1 MIKFKN
7 LTIKNFMSVGAV
19 TQAVNLDRGGLV
31 LVLGNN
37 LDLGGDGSRNG
48 TGKTTIINAL
58 SYALYGNALTNIK
71 RDNLINKI
79 NGKNMIVSLEFTK
92 GSTTYKIERGRRPNV
107 MKLFVN
113 DTEDVE
119 GTVDEAQ
126 GENRNTQHKID
137 EIIGMSHT
145 MFKHICAL
153 NTYTEPFLAM
163 KANEQRDFIE
173 ELLGITEL
181 SKKAEVLKENNR
193 AVKDQI
199 KEEEYKIRSIKDS
212 NNRIQNSIDDAIGR
226 SKIWLGKHE
235 SKKEQL
241 TEALTELTQID
252 IDSEIK
258 NHALLVEYNDKKSK
272 LDEAN
277 RWITSIE
284 SDNVKQQK
292 TIDKLV
298 NEITMLQEHKCYAC
312 GQDLHD
318 SKQEE
323 ILANKQS
330 QKQEAEQHIV
340 DNIKKL
346 EDFKEVVA
354 EIGSIGDKPITVYPN
369 LNEAY
374 EHQGKINTLA
384 ESLESELESVD
395 PYTEQIEKLKSEGLQ
410 QIDYEHLNEVNSL
423 KEHQE
428 FLLRLLTDKGSF
440 IRKRIIDQNLNYLN
454 KRLEYYLDKTGLPHE
469 VKFLNDLS
477 VEITELGKDLDFDN
491 LSRGERNRLILGLS
505 WAFRDVYESLNT
517 PLDLMFIDEL
527 IDNGTDP
534 NGVEAC
540 LSILKKTTRE
550 RNKNVFLISHRE
562 ELVGR
567 VNNILQVIK
576 ENGFTNFSY
585 GED

>member
-79 NGKNMIVSLEFTK
+79 NGKNMLVSLEFTK
-92 GSTTYKIERGRRPNV
+92 GTTTYKIERGRRPNV

-113 DTEDVE
+113 DTEEIE

-126 GENRNTQHKID
+126 GENRNTQKKID

-163 KANEQRDFIE
+163 KANDQRDFIE
-173 ELLGITEL
+173 ELLGITQL
-181 SKKAEVLKENNR
+181 STKAEILKENNR

-212 NNRIQNSIDDAIGR
+212 NNRIQSSIDDAIGR
-226 SKIWLGKHE
+226 SKLWVNKHE
-235 SKKEQL
+235 GKKEQL
-241 TEALTELTQID
+241 TEALTELTKID
-252 IDSEIK
+252 IDTEIK
-258 NHALLVEYNDKKSK
+258 SHALLVDYNDKKSK
-272 LDEAN
+272 LDEAR
-277 RWITSIE
+277 RWMNSIE
-284 SDNVKQQK
+284 SDSAKQQK
-292 TIDKLV
+292 AIDKLV
-298 NEITMLQEHKCYAC
+298 KEITMLQEHKCYAC
-312 GQDLHD
+312 GQELHD
-318 SKQEE
+318 AKQEE
-323 ILANKQS
+323 ILADKEN
-330 QKQEAEQHIV
+330 QKQDAEQHII
-340 DNIKKL
+340 DNDTKL
-346 EDFKEVVA
+346 QDYKSVIE
-354 EIGSIGDKPITVYPN
+354 EIGEVGDKPNTVYPN

-384 ESLESELESVD
+384 ESLENELEAVD
-395 PYTEQIEKLKSEGLQ
+395 PYTEQIEKLKAEGLQ
-410 QIDYEHLNEVNSL
+410 QIDYEHLNEINSL

-428 FLLRLLTDKGSF
+428 FLLSLLTDKGSF

-469 VKFLNDLS
+469 VRFLNDLT

-505 WAFRDVYESLNT
+505 WAFRDVYESLNV

-550 RNKNVFLISHRE
+550 RNKNIFLISHRE

-567 VNNILQVIK
+567 VNNMLQVIK

>member
-79 NGKNMIVSLEFTK
+79 NGKNMLVSLEFTK
-92 GSTTYKIERGRRPNV
+92 GTTTYKIERGRRPNV

-113 DTEDVE
+113 DTEEIE

-126 GENRNTQHKID
+126 GENRNTQKKID

-163 KANEQRDFIE
+163 KANDQRDFIE
-173 ELLGITEL
+173 ELLGITQL
-181 SKKAEVLKENNR
+181 STKAEILKENNR

-212 NNRIQNSIDDAIGR
+212 NNRIQSSIDDAIGR
-226 SKIWLGKHE
+226 SKLWVNKHE
-235 SKKEQL
+235 GKKEQL
-241 TEALTELTQID
+241 TEALTELTKID
-252 IDSEIK
+252 IDAEIK
-258 NHALLVEYNDKKSK
+258 SHALLVDYNDKKSK
-272 LDEAN
+272 LDEAK
-277 RWITSIE
+277 RWMNSIE
-284 SDNVKQQK
+284 SDSAKQQK
-292 TIDKLV
+292 AIDKLV
-298 NEITMLQEHKCYAC
+298 KEITMLQEHKCYAC
-312 GQDLHD
+312 GQELHD
-318 SKQEE
+318 AKQEE
-323 ILANKQS
+323 ILADKEN
-330 QKQEAEQHIV
+330 QKQDAEQHII
-340 DNIKKL
+340 DNNEKL
-346 EDFKEVVA
+346 QDYKNVIE
-354 EIGSIGDKPITVYPN
+354 EIGEIGDKPNTVYPN

-384 ESLESELESVD
+384 ESLENELEAVD
-395 PYTEQIEKLKSEGLQ
+395 PYTEQIEKLKAEGLQ
-410 QIDYEHLNEVNSL
+410 QIDYEHLNEINSL

-469 VKFLNDLS
+469 VKFLNDLT

-505 WAFRDVYESLNT
+505 WAFRDVYESLNV

-550 RNKNVFLISHRE
+550 RNKNIFLISHRE

-567 VNNILQVIK
+567 VNNMLQVIK

>member
-79 NGKNMIVSLEFTK
+79 NGKNMLVSLEFTK
-92 GSTTYKIERGRRPNV
+92 GTTTYKIERGRRPNI

-113 DTEDVE
+113 DTEEIE

-126 GENRNTQHKID
+126 GENRNTQKKID

-163 KANEQRDFIE
+163 KANDQRDFIE
-173 ELLGITEL
+173 ELLGITQL
-181 SKKAEVLKENNR
+181 STKAEILKENNR

-212 NNRIQNSIDDAIGR
+212 NNRIQSSIDDAIGR
-226 SKIWLGKHE
+226 SKLWVNKHE
-235 SKKEQL
+235 GKKEQL
-241 TEALTELTQID
+241 TEALTELTKID
-252 IDSEIK
+252 IDTEIK
-258 NHALLVEYNDKKSK
+258 SHALLVDYNDKKSK
-272 LDEAN
+272 LDEAR
-277 RWITSIE
+277 RWMNSIE
-284 SDNVKQQK
+284 SDSAKQQK
-292 TIDKLV
+292 AIDKLV
-298 NEITMLQEHKCYAC
+298 KEITMLQEHKCYAC
-312 GQDLHD
+312 GQELHD
-318 SKQEE
+318 AKQEE
-323 ILANKQS
+323 ILADKEN
-330 QKQEAEQHIV
+330 QKQDAEQHII
-340 DNIKKL
+340 DNDTKL
-346 EDFKEVVA
+346 QDYKSVIE
-354 EIGSIGDKPITVYPN
+354 EIGEVGDKPNTVYPN

-384 ESLESELESVD
+384 ESLENELEAVD
-395 PYTEQIEKLKSEGLQ
+395 PYTEQIEKLKAEGLQ
-410 QIDYEHLNEVNSL
+410 QIDYEHLNEINSL

-469 VKFLNDLS
+469 VRFLNDLT

-505 WAFRDVYESLNT
+505 WAFRDVYESLNV

-550 RNKNVFLISHRE
+550 RNKNIFLISHRE

-567 VNNILQVIK
+567 VNNMLQVIK

>member
-79 NGKNMIVSLEFTK
+79 NGKNMLVSLEFTK
-92 GSTTYKIERGRRPNV
+92 GTTTYKIERGRRPNV

-113 DTEDVE
+113 DTEEIE

-126 GENRNTQHKID
+126 GENRNTQKKID

-163 KANEQRDFIE
+163 KANDQRDFIE
-173 ELLGITEL
+173 ELLGITQL
-181 SKKAEVLKENNR
+181 STKAEILKENNR

-212 NNRIQNSIDDAIGR
+212 NNRIQSSIDDAIGR
-226 SKIWLGKHE
+226 SKLWVNKHE
-235 SKKEQL
+235 GKKEQL
-241 TEALTELTQID
+241 TEALTELTKID
-252 IDSEIK
+252 IDTEIK
-258 NHALLVEYNDKKSK
+258 NHALLVDYNDKKSK
-272 LDEAN
+272 LDEAK
-277 RWITSIE
+277 RWMNSIE
-284 SDNVKQQK
+284 SDSAKQQK
-292 TIDKLV
+292 AIDKLV
-298 NEITMLQEHKCYAC
+298 KEITMLQEHKCYAC
-312 GQDLHD
+312 GQELHD
-318 SKQEE
+318 AKQEE
-323 ILANKQS
+323 ILADKEN
-330 QKQEAEQHIV
+330 QKQDAEQHII
-340 DNIKKL
+340 DNDTKL
-346 EDFKEVVA
+346 QDYKSVVE
-354 EIGSIGDKPITVYPN
+354 EIGEIGDKPNTVYPN

-384 ESLESELESVD
+384 ESLENELEAVD
-395 PYTEQIEKLKSEGLQ
+395 PYTEQIEKLKAEGLQ
-410 QIDYEHLNEVNSL
+410 QIDYEHLNEINSL

-440 IRKRIIDQNLNYLN
+440 IRKRIIDQN
-454 KRLEYYLDKTGLPHE
+454 D
-469 VKFLNDLS
+469 
-477 VEITELGKDLDFDN
+477 
-491 LSRGERNRLILGLS
+491 
-505 WAFRDVYESLNT
+505 
-517 PLDLMFIDEL
+517 
-527 IDNGTDP
+527 
-534 NGVEAC
+534 C
-540 LSILKKTTRE
+540 
-550 RNKNVFLISHRE
+550 
-562 ELVGR
+562 
-567 VNNILQVIK
+567 
-576 ENGFTNFSY
+576 
-585 GED
+585 

>member
-1 MIKFKN
+1 
-7 LTIKNFMSVGAV
+7 
-19 TQAVNLDRGGLV
+19 
-31 LVLGNN
+31 
-37 LDLGGDGSRNG
+37 
-48 TGKTTIINAL
+48 
-58 SYALYGNALTNIK
+58 
-71 RDNLINKI
+71 
-79 NGKNMIVSLEFTK
+79 
-92 GSTTYKIERGRRPNV
+92 

-113 DTEDVE
+113 DTEEIE

-126 GENRNTQHKID
+126 GENRNTQKKID

-163 KANEQRDFIE
+163 KANDQRDFIE
-173 ELLGITEL
+173 ELLGITQL
-181 SKKAEVLKENNR
+181 STKAEILKENNR

-212 NNRIQNSIDDAIGR
+212 NNRIQSSIDDAIGR
-226 SKIWLGKHE
+226 SKLWVNKHE
-235 SKKEQL
+235 GKKEQL
-241 TEALTELTQID
+241 TEALTELTKID
-252 IDSEIK
+252 IDTEIK
-258 NHALLVEYNDKKSK
+258 SHALLVDYNDKKSK
-272 LDEAN
+272 LDEAK
-277 RWITSIE
+277 RWMNSIE
-284 SDNVKQQK
+284 SDSAKQQK
-292 TIDKLV
+292 AIDKLV
-298 NEITMLQEHKCYAC
+298 KEITMLQEHKCYAC
-312 GQDLHD
+312 GQELHD
-318 SKQEE
+318 AKQEE
-323 ILANKQS
+323 ILADKEN
-330 QKQEAEQHIV
+330 QKQDAEQHII
-340 DNIKKL
+340 DNDTKL
-346 EDFKEVVA
+346 QDYKSVIE
-354 EIGSIGDKPITVYPN
+354 EIGEVGDKPNTVYPN

-384 ESLESELESVD
+384 ESLENELEAVD
-395 PYTEQIEKLKSEGLQ
+395 PYTEQIEKLKAEGLQ
-410 QIDYEHLNEVNSL
+410 QIDYEHLNEINSL

-469 VKFLNDLS
+469 VKFLNDLT

-505 WAFRDVYESLNT
+505 WAFRDVYESLNV

-550 RNKNVFLISHRE
+550 RNKNIFLISHRE

-567 VNNILQVIK
+567 VNNMLQVIK

>member
-1 MIKFKN
+1 
-7 LTIKNFMSVGAV
+7 MSVGAV

-79 NGKNMIVSLEFTK
+79 NGKNMLVSLEFTK
-92 GSTTYKIERGRRPNV
+92 GTTTYKIERGRRPNV

-113 DTEDVE
+113 DTEEIE

-126 GENRNTQHKID
+126 GENRNTQKKID

-163 KANEQRDFIE
+163 KANDQRDFIE
-173 ELLGITEL
+173 ELLGITQL
-181 SKKAEVLKENNR
+181 STKAEILKENNR

-212 NNRIQNSIDDAIGR
+212 NNRIQSSIDDAIGR
-226 SKIWLGKHE
+226 SKLWVNKHE
-235 SKKEQL
+235 GKKEQL
-241 TEALTELTQID
+241 TEALTELTKID
-252 IDSEIK
+252 IDTEIK
-258 NHALLVEYNDKKSK
+258 SHALLVDYNDKKSK
-272 LDEAN
+272 LDEAR
-277 RWITSIE
+277 RWMNSIE
-284 SDNVKQQK
+284 SDSAKQQK
-292 TIDKLV
+292 AIDKLV
-298 NEITMLQEHKCYAC
+298 KEITMLQEHKCYAC
-312 GQDLHD
+312 GQELHD
-318 SKQEE
+318 AKQEE
-323 ILANKQS
+323 ILADKEN
-330 QKQEAEQHIV
+330 QKQDAEQHII
-340 DNIKKL
+340 DNDTKL
-346 EDFKEVVA
+346 QDYKSVIE
-354 EIGSIGDKPITVYPN
+354 EIGEVGDKPNTVYPN

-384 ESLESELESVD
+384 ESLENELEAVD
-395 PYTEQIEKLKSEGLQ
+395 PYTEQIEKLKAEGLQ
-410 QIDYEHLNEVNSL
+410 QIDYEHLNEINSL

-469 VKFLNDLS
+469 VRFLNDLT

-505 WAFRDVYESLNT
+505 WAFRDVYESLNV

-550 RNKNVFLISHRE
+550 RNKNIFLISHRE

-567 VNNILQVIK
+567 VNNMLQVIK

>member
-1 MIKFKN
+1 
-7 LTIKNFMSVGAV
+7 MSVGNQ
-19 TQAVNLDRGGLV
+19 TQAIDFQQKLLT
-31 LVLGNN
+31 LVLGEN
-37 LDLGGDGSRNG
+37 LDMGGDDAGSRNG

-79 NGKNMIVSLEFTK
+79 NGKNMLVSLEFTK
-92 GSTTYKIERGRRPNV
+92 GTTTYKIERGRRPNV

-113 DTEDVE
+113 DTEEIE

-126 GENRNTQHKID
+126 GENRNTQKKID

-163 KANEQRDFIE
+163 KANDQRDFIE
-173 ELLGITEL
+173 ELLGITQL
-181 SKKAEVLKENNR
+181 STKAEILKENNR

-212 NNRIQNSIDDAIGR
+212 NNRIQSSIDDAIGR
-226 SKIWLGKHE
+226 SKLWVNKHE
-235 SKKEQL
+235 GKKEQL
-241 TEALTELTQID
+241 TEALTELTKID
-252 IDSEIK
+252 IDTEIK
-258 NHALLVEYNDKKSK
+258 SHALLVDYNDKKSK
-272 LDEAN
+272 LDEAR
-277 RWITSIE
+277 RWMNSIE
-284 SDNVKQQK
+284 SDSAKQQK
-292 TIDKLV
+292 AIDKLV
-298 NEITMLQEHKCYAC
+298 KEITMLQEHKCYAC
-312 GQDLHD
+312 GQELHD
-318 SKQEE
+318 AKQEE
-323 ILANKQS
+323 ILADKEN
-330 QKQEAEQHIV
+330 QKQDAEQHII
-340 DNIKKL
+340 DNDTKL
-346 EDFKEVVA
+346 QDYKSVIE
-354 EIGSIGDKPITVYPN
+354 EIGEVGDKPNTVYPN

-384 ESLESELESVD
+384 ESLENELEAVD
-395 PYTEQIEKLKSEGLQ
+395 PYTEQIEKLKAEGLQ
-410 QIDYEHLNEVNSL
+410 QIDYEYLNEINSL

-469 VKFLNDLS
+469 VRFLNDLT

-505 WAFRDVYESLNT
+505 WAFRDVYESLNV
-517 PLDLMFIDEL
+517 PLDLMFIDDL

-550 RNKNVFLISHRE
+550 RNKNIFLISHRE

-567 VNNILQVIK
+567 VNNMLQVIK

>member
-1 MIKFKN
+1 
-7 LTIKNFMSVGAV
+7 MSVGAV

-79 NGKNMIVSLEFTK
+79 NGKNMLVSLEFTK
-92 GSTTYKIERGRRPNV
+92 GTTTYKIERGRRPNI

-113 DTEDVE
+113 DTEEIE

-126 GENRNTQHKID
+126 GENRNTQKKID

-163 KANEQRDFIE
+163 KANDQRDFIE
-173 ELLGITEL
+173 ELLGITQL
-181 SKKAEVLKENNR
+181 STKAEILKENNR

-212 NNRIQNSIDDAIGR
+212 NNRIQSSIDDAIGR
-226 SKIWLGKHE
+226 SKLWVNKHE
-235 SKKEQL
+235 GKKEQL
-241 TEALTELTQID
+241 TEALTELTKID
-252 IDSEIK
+252 IDTEIK
-258 NHALLVEYNDKKSK
+258 SHALLVDYNDKKSK
-272 LDEAN
+272 LDEAR
-277 RWITSIE
+277 RWMNSIE
-284 SDNVKQQK
+284 SDSAKQQK
-292 TIDKLV
+292 AIDKLV
-298 NEITMLQEHKCYAC
+298 KEITMLQEHKCYAC
-312 GQDLHD
+312 GQELHD
-318 SKQEE
+318 AKQEE
-323 ILANKQS
+323 ILADKEN
-330 QKQEAEQHIV
+330 QKQDAEQHII
-340 DNIKKL
+340 DNDTKL
-346 EDFKEVVA
+346 QDYKSVIE
-354 EIGSIGDKPITVYPN
+354 EIGEVGDKPNTVYPN

-384 ESLESELESVD
+384 ESLENELEAVD
-395 PYTEQIEKLKSEGLQ
+395 PYTEQIEKLKAEGLQ
-410 QIDYEHLNEVNSL
+410 QIDYEHLNEINSL

-469 VKFLNDLS
+469 VKFLNDLI

-505 WAFRDVYESLNT
+505 WAFRDVYESLNV

-550 RNKNVFLISHRE
+550 RNKNIFLISHRE

-567 VNNILQVIK
+567 VNNMLQVIK

>member
-1 MIKFKN
+1 
-7 LTIKNFMSVGAV
+7 MSVGAV

-79 NGKNMIVSLEFTK
+79 NGKNMLVSLEFTK
-92 GSTTYKIERGRRPNV
+92 GTTTYKIERGRRPNI

-113 DTEDVE
+113 DTEEIE

-126 GENRNTQHKID
+126 GENRNTQKKID

-163 KANEQRDFIE
+163 KANDQRDFIE
-173 ELLGITEL
+173 ELLGITQL
-181 SKKAEVLKENNR
+181 STKAEILKENNR

-212 NNRIQNSIDDAIGR
+212 NNRIQSSIDDAIGR
-226 SKIWLGKHE
+226 SKLWVNKHE
-235 SKKEQL
+235 GKKEQL
-241 TEALTELTQID
+241 TEALTELTKID
-252 IDSEIK
+252 IDTEIK
-258 NHALLVEYNDKKSK
+258 SHALLVDYNDKKSK
-272 LDEAN
+272 LDEAR
-277 RWITSIE
+277 RWMNSIE
-284 SDNVKQQK
+284 SDSAKQQK
-292 TIDKLV
+292 AIDKLV
-298 NEITMLQEHKCYAC
+298 KEITMLQEHKCYAC
-312 GQDLHD
+312 GQELHD
-318 SKQEE
+318 AKQEE
-323 ILANKQS
+323 ILADKEN
-330 QKQEAEQHIV
+330 QKQDAEQHII
-340 DNIKKL
+340 DNDTKL
-346 EDFKEVVA
+346 QDYKSVIE
-354 EIGSIGDKPITVYPN
+354 EIGEVGDKPNTVYPN

-384 ESLESELESVD
+384 ESLENELEAVD
-395 PYTEQIEKLKSEGLQ
+395 PYTEQIEKLKAEGLQ
-410 QIDYEHLNEVNSL
+410 QIDYEYLNEINSL

-469 VKFLNDLS
+469 VRFLNDLT

-505 WAFRDVYESLNT
+505 WAFRDVYESLNV

-550 RNKNVFLISHRE
+550 RNKNIFLISHRE

-567 VNNILQVIK
+567 VNNMLQVIK

>member
-79 NGKNMIVSLEFTK
+79 NGKNMLVSLEFTK
-92 GSTTYKIERGRRPNV
+92 GTTTYKIERGRRPNI

-113 DTEDVE
+113 DTEEIE

-126 GENRNTQHKID
+126 GENRNTQKKID

-163 KANEQRDFIE
+163 KANDQRDFIE
-173 ELLGITEL
+173 ELLGITQL
-181 SKKAEVLKENNR
+181 STKAEILKENNR

-212 NNRIQNSIDDAIGR
+212 NNRIQSSIDDAIGR
-226 SKIWLGKHE
+226 SKLWVNKHE
-235 SKKEQL
+235 GKKEQL
-241 TEALTELTQID
+241 TEALTELTKID
-252 IDSEIK
+252 IDTEIK
-258 NHALLVEYNDKKSK
+258 SHALLVDYNDKKSK
-272 LDEAN
+272 LDEAK
-277 RWITSIE
+277 RWMNSIE
-284 SDNVKQQK
+284 SDSAKQQK
-292 TIDKLV
+292 AIDKLV
-298 NEITMLQEHKCYAC
+298 KEITMLQEHKCYAC
-312 GQDLHD
+312 GQELHD
-318 SKQEE
+318 AKQEE
-323 ILANKQS
+323 ILADKEN
-330 QKQEAEQHIV
+330 QKQDAEQHII
-340 DNIKKL
+340 DNDTKL
-346 EDFKEVVA
+346 QDYKSVIE
-354 EIGSIGDKPITVYPN
+354 EIGEVGDKPNTVYPN

-384 ESLESELESVD
+384 ESLENELEAVD
-395 PYTEQIEKLKSEGLQ
+395 PYTEQIEKLKAEGLQ
-410 QIDYEHLNEVNSL
+410 QIDYEHLNEINSL

-469 VKFLNDLS
+469 VRFLNDLT

-505 WAFRDVYESLNT
+505 WAFRDVYESLNV

-550 RNKNVFLISHRE
+550 RNKNIFLISHRE

-567 VNNILQVIK
+567 VNNMLQVIK

>member
-1 MIKFKN
+1 
-7 LTIKNFMSVGAV
+7 MSVGAV

-79 NGKNMIVSLEFTK
+79 NGKNMLVSLEFTK
-92 GSTTYKIERGRRPNV
+92 GTTTYKIERGRRPNV

-113 DTEDVE
+113 DTEEIE

-126 GENRNTQHKID
+126 GENRNTQKKID

-163 KANEQRDFIE
+163 KANDQRDFIE
-173 ELLGITEL
+173 ELLGITQL
-181 SKKAEVLKENNR
+181 STKAEILKENNR

-212 NNRIQNSIDDAIGR
+212 NNRIQSSIDDAIGR
-226 SKIWLGKHE
+226 SKLWVNKHE
-235 SKKEQL
+235 GKKEQL
-241 TEALTELTQID
+241 TEALTELTKID
-252 IDSEIK
+252 IDTEIK
-258 NHALLVEYNDKKSK
+258 SHALLVDYNDKKSK
-272 LDEAN
+272 LDEAK
-277 RWITSIE
+277 RWMNSIE
-284 SDNVKQQK
+284 SDSAKQQK
-292 TIDKLV
+292 AIDKLV
-298 NEITMLQEHKCYAC
+298 KEITMLQEHKCYAC
-312 GQDLHD
+312 GQELHD
-318 SKQEE
+318 AKQEE
-323 ILANKQS
+323 ILADKEN
-330 QKQEAEQHIV
+330 QKQDAEQHII
-340 DNIKKL
+340 DNDTKL
-346 EDFKEVVA
+346 QDYKSVIE
-354 EIGSIGDKPITVYPN
+354 EIGEVGDKPNTVYPN

-384 ESLESELESVD
+384 ESLENELEAVD
-395 PYTEQIEKLKSEGLQ
+395 PYTEQIEKLKAEGLQ
-410 QIDYEHLNEVNSL
+410 QIDYEHLNEINSL

-469 VKFLNDLS
+469 VKFLNDLT

-505 WAFRDVYESLNT
+505 WAFRDVYESLNV

-550 RNKNVFLISHRE
+550 RNKNIFLISHRE

-567 VNNILQVIK
+567 VNNMLQVIK

>member
-79 NGKNMIVSLEFTK
+79 NGKNMLVSLEFTK
-92 GSTTYKIERGRRPNV
+92 GTTTYKIERGRRPNV

-113 DTEDVE
+113 DTEEIE

-126 GENRNTQHKID
+126 GENRNTQKKID

-163 KANEQRDFIE
+163 KANDQRDFIE
-173 ELLGITEL
+173 ELLGITQL
-181 SKKAEVLKENNR
+181 STKAEILKENNR

-212 NNRIQNSIDDAIGR
+212 NNRIQSSIDDAIGR
-226 SKIWLGKHE
+226 SKLWVNKHE
-235 SKKEQL
+235 GKKEQL
-241 TEALTELTQID
+241 TEALTELTKID
-252 IDSEIK
+252 IDTEIK
-258 NHALLVEYNDKKSK
+258 SHALLVDYNDKKSK
-272 LDEAN
+272 LDEAK
-277 RWITSIE
+277 RWMNSIE
-284 SDNVKQQK
+284 SDSAKQQK
-292 TIDKLV
+292 AIDKLV
-298 NEITMLQEHKCYAC
+298 KEITMLQEHKCYAC
-312 GQDLHD
+312 GQELHD
-318 SKQEE
+318 AKQEE
-323 ILANKQS
+323 ILADKEN
-330 QKQEAEQHIV
+330 QKQDAEQHII
-340 DNIKKL
+340 DNDTKL
-346 EDFKEVVA
+346 QDYKSVIE
-354 EIGSIGDKPITVYPN
+354 EIGEVGDKPNTVYPN

-384 ESLESELESVD
+384 ESLENELEAVD
-395 PYTEQIEKLKSEGLQ
+395 PYTEQIEKLKAEGLQ
-410 QIDYEHLNEVNSL
+410 QIDYEHLNEINSL

-469 VKFLNDLS
+469 VKFLNDLT

-505 WAFRDVYESLNT
+505 WAFRDVYESLNV

-550 RNKNVFLISHRE
+550 RNKNIFLISHRE

-567 VNNILQVIK
+567 VNNMLQVIK

>member
-79 NGKNMIVSLEFTK
+79 NGKNMLVSLEFTK
-92 GSTTYKIERGRRPNV
+92 GTTTYKIERGRRPNV

-113 DTEDVE
+113 DTEEIE

-126 GENRNTQHKID
+126 GENRNTQKKID

-163 KANEQRDFIE
+163 KANDQRDFIE
-173 ELLGITEL
+173 ELLGITQL
-181 SKKAEVLKENNR
+181 STKAEILKENNR

-212 NNRIQNSIDDAIGR
+212 NNRIQSSIDDAIGR
-226 SKIWLGKHE
+226 SKLWVNKHE
-235 SKKEQL
+235 GKKEQL
-241 TEALTELTQID
+241 TEALTELTKID
-252 IDSEIK
+252 IDREIK
-258 NHALLVEYNDKKSK
+258 SHALLVDYNDKKSK
-272 LDEAN
+272 LDEAK
-277 RWITSIE
+277 RWMNSIE
-284 SDNVKQQK
+284 SDSAKQQK
-292 TIDKLV
+292 AIDKLV
-298 NEITMLQEHKCYAC
+298 KEITMLQEHKCYAC
-312 GQDLHD
+312 GQELHD
-318 SKQEE
+318 AKQEE
-323 ILANKQS
+323 ILADKEN
-330 QKQEAEQHIV
+330 QKQDAEQHII
-340 DNIKKL
+340 DNDTKL
-346 EDFKEVVA
+346 QDYKSVIE
-354 EIGSIGDKPITVYPN
+354 EIGEVGDKPDTVYPN

-384 ESLESELESVD
+384 ESLENELEAVD
-395 PYTEQIEKLKSEGLQ
+395 PYTEQIEKLKAEGLQ
-410 QIDYEHLNEVNSL
+410 QIDYEHLNEINSL

-469 VKFLNDLS
+469 VRFLNDLT

-505 WAFRDVYESLNT
+505 WAFRDVYESLNV

-550 RNKNVFLISHRE
+550 RNKNIFLISHRE

-567 VNNILQVIK
+567 VNNMLQVIK

>member
-1 MIKFKN
+1 
-7 LTIKNFMSVGAV
+7 MSVGAV

-79 NGKNMIVSLEFTK
+79 NGKNMLVSLEFTK
-92 GSTTYKIERGRRPNV
+92 GTTTYKIERGRRPNV

-113 DTEDVE
+113 DTEEIE

-126 GENRNTQHKID
+126 GENRNTQKKID

-163 KANEQRDFIE
+163 KANDQRDFIE
-173 ELLGITEL
+173 ELLGITQL
-181 SKKAEVLKENNR
+181 STKAEILKENNR

-212 NNRIQNSIDDAIGR
+212 NNRIQSSIDDAIGR
-226 SKIWLGKHE
+226 SKLWVNKHE
-235 SKKEQL
+235 GKKEQL
-241 TEALTELTQID
+241 TEALTELTKID
-252 IDSEIK
+252 IDAEIK
-258 NHALLVEYNDKKSK
+258 SHALLVDYNDKKSK
-272 LDEAN
+272 LDEAK
-277 RWITSIE
+277 RWMNSIE
-284 SDNVKQQK
+284 SDSAKQQK
-292 TIDKLV
+292 AIDKLV
-298 NEITMLQEHKCYAC
+298 KEITMLQEHKCYAC
-312 GQDLHD
+312 GQELHD
-318 SKQEE
+318 AKQEE
-323 ILANKQS
+323 ILADKEN
-330 QKQEAEQHIV
+330 QKQDAEQHII
-340 DNIKKL
+340 DNDTKL
-346 EDFKEVVA
+346 QDYKSVIE
-354 EIGSIGDKPITVYPN
+354 EIGEVGDKPDTVYPN

-384 ESLESELESVD
+384 ESLENELEAVD
-395 PYTEQIEKLKSEGLQ
+395 PYTEQIEKLKAEGLQ
-410 QIDYEHLNEVNSL
+410 QIDYEHLNEINSL

-469 VKFLNDLS
+469 VRFLNDLT

-505 WAFRDVYESLNT
+505 WAFRDVYESLNV

-550 RNKNVFLISHRE
+550 RNKNIFLISHRE

-567 VNNILQVIK
+567 VNNMLQVIK

>member
-79 NGKNMIVSLEFTK
+79 NGKNMLVSLEFTK
-92 GSTTYKIERGRRPNV
+92 GTTTYKIERGRRPNV

-113 DTEDVE
+113 DTEEIE

-126 GENRNTQHKID
+126 GENRNTQKKID

-163 KANEQRDFIE
+163 KANDQRDFIE
-173 ELLGITEL
+173 ELLGITQL
-181 SKKAEVLKENNR
+181 STKAEILKENNR

-212 NNRIQNSIDDAIGR
+212 NNRIQSSIDDAIGR
-226 SKIWLGKHE
+226 SKLWVNKHE
-235 SKKEQL
+235 GKKEQL
-241 TEALTELTQID
+241 TEALTELTKID
-252 IDSEIK
+252 IDTEIK
-258 NHALLVEYNDKKSK
+258 SHALLVDYNDKKSK
-272 LDEAN
+272 LDEAR
-277 RWITSIE
+277 RWMNSIE
-284 SDNVKQQK
+284 SDSAKQQK
-292 TIDKLV
+292 AIDKLV
-298 NEITMLQEHKCYAC
+298 KEITMLQEHKCYAC
-312 GQDLHD
+312 GQELHD
-318 SKQEE
+318 AKQEE
-323 ILANKQS
+323 ILADKEN
-330 QKQEAEQHIV
+330 QKQDAEQHII
-340 DNIKKL
+340 DNDTKL
-346 EDFKEVVA
+346 QDYKSVIE
-354 EIGSIGDKPITVYPN
+354 EIGEVGDKPNTVYPN

-384 ESLESELESVD
+384 ESLENELEAVD
-395 PYTEQIEKLKSEGLQ
+395 PYTEQIEKLKAEGLQ
-410 QIDYEHLNEVNSL
+410 QIDYEYLNEINSL

-469 VKFLNDLS
+469 VRFLNDLT

-505 WAFRDVYESLNT
+505 WAFRDVYESLNV

-550 RNKNVFLISHRE
+550 RNKNIFLISHRE

-567 VNNILQVIK
+567 VNNMLQVIK

>member
-79 NGKNMIVSLEFTK
+79 NGKNMLVSLEFTK
-92 GSTTYKIERGRRPNV
+92 GTTTYKIERGRRPNV

-113 DTEDVE
+113 DTEDTD
-119 GTVDEAQ
+119 GSVDEAQ
-126 GENRNTQHKID
+126 GENRNTQHKLD

-163 KANEQRDFIE
+163 KSNEQRDFIE
-173 ELLGITEL
+173 ELLGITQL
-181 SKKAEVLKENNR
+181 STKAEVLKENNR

-199 KEEEYKIRSIKDS
+199 KEEEYRIRSIKDS

-226 SKIWLGKHE
+226 SKLWVSKHE
-235 SKKEQL
+235 GKKEQL
-241 TEALTELTQID
+241 TEALTELTKID
-252 IDSEIK
+252 IDAEIK
-258 NHALLVEYNDKKSK
+258 NHALLVDYNDKKSK

-277 RWITSIE
+277 RWISSIE
-284 SDNVKQQK
+284 SDNTKQQK
-292 TIDKLV
+292 AIDKLV
-298 NEITMLQEHKCYAC
+298 KEITMLQEHKCYAC
-312 GQDLHD
+312 GQELHD
-318 SKQEE
+318 TKQEE
-323 ILANKQS
+323 ILADKEK
-330 QKQEAEQHIV
+330 QKQEAQQHIV
-340 DNIKKL
+340 DNNTELEGYKKTIT
-346 EDFKEVVA
+346 
-354 EIGSIGDKPITVYPN
+354 EIGEVGDKPVTVYPN

-384 ESLESELESVD
+384 ETLETELEAVD
-395 PYTEQIEKLKSEGLQ
+395 PYTDQIETLKAEGLQ
-410 QIDYEHLNEVNSL
+410 TVDYEHLNEINLL

-469 VKFLNDLS
+469 VKFLNDLT

-505 WAFRDVYESLNT
+505 WSFRDVYESLNV

-550 RNKNVFLISHRE
+550 RNKNIFLISHRE

>member
-79 NGKNMIVSLEFTK
+79 NGKNMLVSLEFTK
-92 GSTTYKIERGRRPNV
+92 GTTTYKIERGRRPNV

-113 DTEDVE
+113 DTEEIE

-126 GENRNTQHKID
+126 GENRNTQKKID

-163 KANEQRDFIE
+163 KANDQRDFIE
-173 ELLGITEL
+173 ELLGITQL
-181 SKKAEVLKENNR
+181 STKAEILKENNR

-212 NNRIQNSIDDAIGR
+212 NNRIQSSIDDAIGR
-226 SKIWLGKHE
+226 SKLWVNKHE
-235 SKKEQL
+235 GKKEQL
-241 TEALTELTQID
+241 TEALTELTKID
-252 IDSEIK
+252 IDAEIK
-258 NHALLVEYNDKKSK
+258 SHALLVDYNDKKSK
-272 LDEAN
+272 LDEAK
-277 RWITSIE
+277 RWMNSIE
-284 SDNVKQQK
+284 SDSAKQQK
-292 TIDKLV
+292 AIDKLV
-298 NEITMLQEHKCYAC
+298 KEITMLQEHKCYAC
-312 GQDLHD
+312 GQELHD
-318 SKQEE
+318 AKQEE
-323 ILANKQS
+323 ILADKEN
-330 QKQEAEQHIV
+330 QKQDAEQHII
-340 DNIKKL
+340 DNDTKL
-346 EDFKEVVA
+346 QDYKSVIE
-354 EIGSIGDKPITVYPN
+354 EIGEVGDKPDTVYPN

-384 ESLESELESVD
+384 ESLENELEAVD
-395 PYTEQIEKLKSEGLQ
+395 PYTEQIEKLKAEGLQ
-410 QIDYEHLNEVNSL
+410 QIDYEHLNEINSL

-469 VKFLNDLS
+469 VKFLNDLT

-505 WAFRDVYESLNT
+505 WAFRDVYESLNV

-550 RNKNVFLISHRE
+550 RNKNIFLISHRE

-567 VNNILQVIK
+567 VNNMLQVIK

>member
-1 MIKFKN
+1 
-7 LTIKNFMSVGAV
+7 MSVGAV

-79 NGKNMIVSLEFTK
+79 NGKNMLVSLEFTK
-92 GSTTYKIERGRRPNV
+92 GTTTYKIERGRRPNV

-113 DTEDVE
+113 DTEEIE

-126 GENRNTQHKID
+126 GENRNTQKKID

-163 KANEQRDFIE
+163 KANDQRDFIE
-173 ELLGITEL
+173 ELLGITQL
-181 SKKAEVLKENNR
+181 STKAEILKENNR

-212 NNRIQNSIDDAIGR
+212 NNRIQSSIDDAIGR
-226 SKIWLGKHE
+226 SKLWVNKHE
-235 SKKEQL
+235 GKKEQL
-241 TEALTELTQID
+241 TEALTELTKID
-252 IDSEIK
+252 IDTEIK
-258 NHALLVEYNDKKSK
+258 SHALLVDYNDKKSK
-272 LDEAN
+272 LDEAK
-277 RWITSIE
+277 RWMNSIE
-284 SDNVKQQK
+284 SDSAKQQK
-292 TIDKLV
+292 AIDKLV
-298 NEITMLQEHKCYAC
+298 KEITMLQEHKCYAC
-312 GQDLHD
+312 GQELHD
-318 SKQEE
+318 AKQEE
-323 ILANKQS
+323 ILADKEN
-330 QKQEAEQHIV
+330 QKQDAEQHII
-340 DNIKKL
+340 DNDTKL
-346 EDFKEVVA
+346 QDYKSVIE
-354 EIGSIGDKPITVYPN
+354 EIGEVGDKPNTVYPN

-374 EHQGKINTLA
+374 EHQGKINTRA
-384 ESLESELESVD
+384 ESLENELEAVD
-395 PYTEQIEKLKSEGLQ
+395 PYTELIEKLKAEGLQ
-410 QIDYEHLNEVNSL
+410 QIDYEHLNEINSL

-469 VKFLNDLS
+469 VKFLNDLT

-505 WAFRDVYESLNT
+505 WAFRDVYESLNV

-550 RNKNVFLISHRE
+550 RNKNIFLISHRE

-567 VNNILQVIK
+567 VNNMLQVIK

>member
-1 MIKFKN
+1 
-7 LTIKNFMSVGAV
+7 MSVGAV

-79 NGKNMIVSLEFTK
+79 NGKNMLVSLEFTK
-92 GSTTYKIERGRRPNV
+92 GTTTYKIERGRRPNV

-113 DTEDVE
+113 DTEEIE

-126 GENRNTQHKID
+126 GENRNTQKKID

-163 KANEQRDFIE
+163 KANDQRDFIE
-173 ELLGITEL
+173 ELLGITQL
-181 SKKAEVLKENNR
+181 STKAEILKENNR

-212 NNRIQNSIDDAIGR
+212 NNRIQSSIDDAIGR
-226 SKIWLGKHE
+226 SKLWVNKHE
-235 SKKEQL
+235 GKKEQL
-241 TEALTELTQID
+241 TEALTELTKID
-252 IDSEIK
+252 IDTEIK
-258 NHALLVEYNDKKSK
+258 SHALLVDYNDKKSK
-272 LDEAN
+272 LDEAR
-277 RWITSIE
+277 RWMNSIE
-284 SDNVKQQK
+284 SDSAKQQK
-292 TIDKLV
+292 AIDKLV
-298 NEITMLQEHKCYAC
+298 KEITMLQEHKCYAC
-312 GQDLHD
+312 GQELHD
-318 SKQEE
+318 AKQEE
-323 ILANKQS
+323 ILADKEN
-330 QKQEAEQHIV
+330 QKQDAEQHII
-340 DNIKKL
+340 DNDTKL
-346 EDFKEVVA
+346 QDYKSVIE
-354 EIGSIGDKPITVYPN
+354 EIGEVGDKPNTVYPN

-384 ESLESELESVD
+384 ESLENELEAVD
-395 PYTEQIEKLKSEGLQ
+395 PYTEQIEKLKAEGLQ
-410 QIDYEHLNEVNSL
+410 QIDYEHLNEINSL

-469 VKFLNDLS
+469 VKFLNDLT

-505 WAFRDVYESLNT
+505 WAFRDVYESLNV

-550 RNKNVFLISHRE
+550 RNKNIFLISHRE

-567 VNNILQVIK
+567 VNNMLQVIK

>member
-79 NGKNMIVSLEFTK
+79 NGKNMLVSLEFTK
-92 GSTTYKIERGRRPNV
+92 GTTTYKIERGRRPNV

-113 DTEDVE
+113 DTEEIE

-126 GENRNTQHKID
+126 GENRNTQKKID

-163 KANEQRDFIE
+163 KANDQRDFIE
-173 ELLGITEL
+173 ELLGITQL
-181 SKKAEVLKENNR
+181 STKAEILKENNR

-212 NNRIQNSIDDAIGR
+212 NNRIQSSIDDAIGR
-226 SKIWLGKHE
+226 SKLWVNKHE
-235 SKKEQL
+235 GKKEQL
-241 TEALTELTQID
+241 TEALTELTKID
-252 IDSEIK
+252 IDTEIK
-258 NHALLVEYNDKKSK
+258 SHALLVDYNDKKSK
-272 LDEAN
+272 LDEAR
-277 RWITSIE
+277 RWMNSIE
-284 SDNVKQQK
+284 SDSAKQQK
-292 TIDKLV
+292 AIDKLV
-298 NEITMLQEHKCYAC
+298 KEITMLQEHKCYAC
-312 GQDLHD
+312 GQELHD
-318 SKQEE
+318 AKQEE
-323 ILANKQS
+323 ILADKEN
-330 QKQEAEQHIV
+330 QKQDAEQHII
-340 DNIKKL
+340 DNDTKL
-346 EDFKEVVA
+346 QDYKSVIE
-354 EIGSIGDKPITVYPN
+354 EIGEVGDKPNTVYPN

-384 ESLESELESVD
+384 ESLENELEAVD
-395 PYTEQIEKLKSEGLQ
+395 PYTEQIEKLKAEGLQ
-410 QIDYEHLNEVNSL
+410 QIDYEHLNEINSL

-469 VKFLNDLS
+469 VRFLNDLT

-505 WAFRDVYESLNT
+505 WAFRDVYESLNV

-550 RNKNVFLISHRE
+550 RNKNIFLISHRE

-567 VNNILQVIK
+567 VNNMLQVIK

>member
-1 MIKFKN
+1 MIKFQN

-19 TQAVNLDRGGLV
+19 TQAVNLDSNGLV

-79 NGKNMIVSLEFTK
+79 NSKNMLVSLEFTK
-92 GSTTYKIERGRRPNV
+92 GSTTYKIERGRRPNI

-113 DTEDVE
+113 DAEDID

-126 GENRNTQHKID
+126 GENRNTQKKID

-163 KANEQRDFIE
+163 RANDQRDFIE

-181 SKKAEVLKENNR
+181 SKKAEILKENNKV
-193 AVKDQI
+193 VKDQI

-212 NNRIQNSIDDAIGR
+212 NDRIQRSIDDTIGR
-226 SKIWLGKHE
+226 SKLWQNKHDNAIGE
-235 SKKEQL
+235 L
-241 TEALTELTQID
+241 TEAIQEKNSVDIEAEIENHGLLAEYNSKKNIID
-252 IDSEIK
+252 TANSWIVRIDSDDLKQAKLIQKLQSEIK
-258 NHALLVEYNDKKSK
+258 D
-272 LDEAN
+272 
-277 RWITSIE
+277 IE
-284 SDNVKQQK
+284 
-292 TIDKLV
+292 
-298 NEITMLQEHKCYAC
+298 EHKCYAC
-312 GQDLHD
+312 GQELHD

-323 ILANKQS
+323 ILKG
-330 QKQEAEQHIV
+330 KEELLQEATQQVLANDEQRQEHSKTI
-340 DNIKKL
+340 
-346 EDFKEVVA
+346 EDAGELG
-354 EIGSIGDKPITVYPN
+354 EQPITKYSN
-369 LNEAY
+369 LSQAY
-374 EHQGKINTLA
+374 EHQREINRLA
-384 ESLESELESVD
+384 DSLENELKAEN
-395 PYTEQIEKLKSEGLQ
+395 PYTEQIEDLKNQGLQ
-410 QIDYEHLNEVNSL
+410 QIDYEHLNEINSL

-505 WAFRDVYESLNT
+505 WSFRDVYESLNT

-540 LSILKKTTRE
+540 LSILKKITRE

-585 GED
+585 GEE

>member
-79 NGKNMIVSLEFTK
+79 NGKNMLVSLEFTK
-92 GSTTYKIERGRRPNV
+92 GTTTYKIERGRRPNV

-113 DTEDVE
+113 DTEEIE

-126 GENRNTQHKID
+126 GENRNTQKKID

-163 KANEQRDFIE
+163 KANDQRDFIE
-173 ELLGITEL
+173 ELLGITQL
-181 SKKAEVLKENNR
+181 STKAEILKENNR

-212 NNRIQNSIDDAIGR
+212 NNRIQSSIDDAIGR
-226 SKIWLGKHE
+226 SKLWVNKHE
-235 SKKEQL
+235 GKKEQL
-241 TEALTELTQID
+241 TEALTELTKID
-252 IDSEIK
+252 IDTEIK
-258 NHALLVEYNDKKSK
+258 SHALLVDYNDKKSK
-272 LDEAN
+272 LDEAK
-277 RWITSIE
+277 RWMNSIE
-284 SDNVKQQK
+284 SDSAKQQK
-292 TIDKLV
+292 AIDKLV
-298 NEITMLQEHKCYAC
+298 KEITMLQEHKCYAC
-312 GQDLHD
+312 GQELHD
-318 SKQEE
+318 AKQEE
-323 ILANKQS
+323 ILADKEN
-330 QKQEAEQHIV
+330 QKQDAEQHII
-340 DNIKKL
+340 DNDTKL
-346 EDFKEVVA
+346 QDYKSVIE
-354 EIGSIGDKPITVYPN
+354 EIGEVGDKPNTVYPN

-384 ESLESELESVD
+384 ESLENDLEAVD
-395 PYTEQIEKLKSEGLQ
+395 PYTEQIEKLKAEGLQ
-410 QIDYEHLNEVNSL
+410 QIDYEHLNEINSL

-469 VKFLNDLS
+469 VRFLNDLT

-505 WAFRDVYESLNT
+505 WAFRDVYESLNV

-550 RNKNVFLISHRE
+550 RNKNIFLISHRE

-567 VNNILQVIK
+567 VNNMLQVIK

>member
-79 NGKNMIVSLEFTK
+79 NGKNMLVSLEFTK
-92 GSTTYKIERGRRPNV
+92 GTTTYKIERGRRPNV

-113 DTEDVE
+113 DTEEIE

-126 GENRNTQHKID
+126 GENRNTQKKID

-163 KANEQRDFIE
+163 KANDQRDFIE
-173 ELLGITEL
+173 ELLGITQL
-181 SKKAEVLKENNR
+181 STKAEILKENNR

-212 NNRIQNSIDDAIGR
+212 NNRIQSSIDDAIGR
-226 SKIWLGKHE
+226 SKLWVNKHE
-235 SKKEQL
+235 GKKEQL
-241 TEALTELTQID
+241 TEALTELTKID
-252 IDSEIK
+252 IDAEIK
-258 NHALLVEYNDKKSK
+258 SHALLVDYNDKKSK
-272 LDEAN
+272 LDEAK
-277 RWITSIE
+277 RWMNSIE
-284 SDNVKQQK
+284 SDSAKQQK
-292 TIDKLV
+292 AIDKLV
-298 NEITMLQEHKCYAC
+298 KEITMLQEHKCYAC
-312 GQDLHD
+312 GQELHD
-318 SKQEE
+318 AKQEE
-323 ILANKQS
+323 ILADKEN
-330 QKQEAEQHIV
+330 QKQDAEQHII
-340 DNIKKL
+340 DNDTKL
-346 EDFKEVVA
+346 QDYKSVIE
-354 EIGSIGDKPITVYPN
+354 EIGEVGDKPDTVYPN

-384 ESLESELESVD
+384 ESLENELEAVD
-395 PYTEQIEKLKSEGLQ
+395 PYTEQIEKLKAEGLQ
-410 QIDYEHLNEVNSL
+410 QIDYEHLNEINSL

-469 VKFLNDLS
+469 VRFLNDLT

-505 WAFRDVYESLNT
+505 WAFRDVYESLNV

-550 RNKNVFLISHRE
+550 RNKNIFLISHRE

-567 VNNILQVIK
+567 VNNMLQVIK

>member
-1 MIKFKN
+1 
-7 LTIKNFMSVGAV
+7 MSVGAV

-79 NGKNMIVSLEFTK
+79 NGKNMLVSLEFTK
-92 GSTTYKIERGRRPNV
+92 GTTTYKIERGRRPNV

-113 DTEDVE
+113 DTEEIE

-126 GENRNTQHKID
+126 GENRNTQKKID

-163 KANEQRDFIE
+163 KANDQRDFIE
-173 ELLGITEL
+173 ELLGITQL
-181 SKKAEVLKENNR
+181 STKAEILKENNR

-212 NNRIQNSIDDAIGR
+212 NKRIQSSIDDAIGR
-226 SKIWLGKHE
+226 SKLWVNKHE
-235 SKKEQL
+235 GKKEQL
-241 TEALTELTQID
+241 TEALTELTKID
-252 IDSEIK
+252 IDTEIK
-258 NHALLVEYNDKKSK
+258 SHALLVDYNDKKSK
-272 LDEAN
+272 LDEAR
-277 RWITSIE
+277 RWMNSIE
-284 SDNVKQQK
+284 SDSAKQQK
-292 TIDKLV
+292 AIDKLV
-298 NEITMLQEHKCYAC
+298 KEITMLQEHKCYAC
-312 GQDLHD
+312 GQELHD
-318 SKQEE
+318 AKQEE
-323 ILANKQS
+323 ILADKEN
-330 QKQEAEQHIV
+330 QKQDAEQHII
-340 DNIKKL
+340 DNDTKL
-346 EDFKEVVA
+346 RDYKSVIE
-354 EIGSIGDKPITVYPN
+354 EIGEVGDKPNTVYPN

-384 ESLESELESVD
+384 ESLENELEAVD
-395 PYTEQIEKLKSEGLQ
+395 PYTEQIEKLKAEGLQ
-410 QIDYEHLNEVNSL
+410 QIDYEHLNEINSL

-469 VKFLNDLS
+469 VKFLNDLT

-505 WAFRDVYESLNT
+505 WAFRDVYESLNV

-550 RNKNVFLISHRE
+550 RNKNIFLISHRE

-567 VNNILQVIK
+567 VNNMLQVIK

>member
-1 MIKFKN
+1 
-7 LTIKNFMSVGAV
+7 MSVGAV

-79 NGKNMIVSLEFTK
+79 NGKNMLVSLEFTK
-92 GSTTYKIERGRRPNV
+92 GTTTYKIERGRRPNV

-113 DTEDVE
+113 DTEEIE

-126 GENRNTQHKID
+126 GENRNTQKKID

-163 KANEQRDFIE
+163 KANDQRDFIE
-173 ELLGITEL
+173 ELLGITQL
-181 SKKAEVLKENNR
+181 STKAEILKENNR

-212 NNRIQNSIDDAIGR
+212 NNRIQSSIDDAIGR
-226 SKIWLGKHE
+226 SKLWVNKHE
-235 SKKEQL
+235 GKKEQL
-241 TEALTELTQID
+241 TEALTELTKID
-252 IDSEIK
+252 IDTEIK
-258 NHALLVEYNDKKSK
+258 SHALLVDYNDKKSK
-272 LDEAN
+272 LDEAK
-277 RWITSIE
+277 RWMNSIE
-284 SDNVKQQK
+284 SDSAKQQK
-292 TIDKLV
+292 AIDKLV
-298 NEITMLQEHKCYAC
+298 KEITMLQEHKCYAC
-312 GQDLHD
+312 GQELHD
-318 SKQEE
+318 AKQEE
-323 ILANKQS
+323 ILADKEN
-330 QKQEAEQHIV
+330 QKQDAEQHII
-340 DNIKKL
+340 DNDKKL
-346 EDFKEVVA
+346 QDYKSVVE
-354 EIGSIGDKPITVYPN
+354 EIGEVGDKPNTVYPN

-384 ESLESELESVD
+384 ESLENELEAVD
-395 PYTEQIEKLKSEGLQ
+395 PYTEQIEKLKAEGLQ
-410 QIDYEHLNEVNSL
+410 QIDYEHLNEINSL

-469 VKFLNDLS
+469 VKFLNDLT

-505 WAFRDVYESLNT
+505 WAFRDVYESLNV

-550 RNKNVFLISHRE
+550 RNKNIFLISHRE

-567 VNNILQVIK
+567 VNNMLQVIK

>member
-79 NGKNMIVSLEFTK
+79 NGKNMLVSLEFTK
-92 GSTTYKIERGRRPNV
+92 GTTTYKIERGRRPNV

-113 DTEDVE
+113 DTEEIE

-126 GENRNTQHKID
+126 GENRNTQKKID

-163 KANEQRDFIE
+163 KANDQRDFIE
-173 ELLGITEL
+173 ELLGITQL
-181 SKKAEVLKENNR
+181 STKAEILKENNR

-212 NNRIQNSIDDAIGR
+212 NNRIQSSIDDAIGR
-226 SKIWLGKHE
+226 SKLWVNKHE
-235 SKKEQL
+235 GKKEQL
-241 TEALTELTQID
+241 TEALTELTKID
-252 IDSEIK
+252 IDTEIK
-258 NHALLVEYNDKKSK
+258 NHALLVDYNDKKSK
-272 LDEAN
+272 LDEAK
-277 RWITSIE
+277 RWMNSIE
-284 SDNVKQQK
+284 SDSAKQQK
-292 TIDKLV
+292 AIDKLV
-298 NEITMLQEHKCYAC
+298 KEITMLQEHKCYAC
-312 GQDLHD
+312 GQELHD
-318 SKQEE
+318 AKQEE
-323 ILANKQS
+323 ILADKEN
-330 QKQEAEQHIV
+330 QKQDAEQHII
-340 DNIKKL
+340 DNDKKL
-346 EDFKEVVA
+346 QDYKSVVE
-354 EIGSIGDKPITVYPN
+354 EIGEIGDKPNTVYPN

-384 ESLESELESVD
+384 ESLENELEAVD
-395 PYTEQIEKLKSEGLQ
+395 PYTEQIEKLKAEGLQ
-410 QIDYEHLNEVNSL
+410 QIDYEHLNEINSL

-469 VKFLNDLS
+469 VKFLNDLT

-505 WAFRDVYESLNT
+505 WAFRDVYESLNV

-550 RNKNVFLISHRE
+550 RNKNIFLISHRE

-567 VNNILQVIK
+567 VNNMLQVIK

>member
-1 MIKFKN
+1 
-7 LTIKNFMSVGAV
+7 MSVGAV

-79 NGKNMIVSLEFTK
+79 NGKNMLVSLEFTK
-92 GSTTYKIERGRRPNV
+92 GTTTYKIERGRRPNV

-113 DTEDVE
+113 DTEEIE

-126 GENRNTQHKID
+126 GENRNTQKKID

-163 KANEQRDFIE
+163 KANDQRDFIE
-173 ELLGITEL
+173 ELLGITQL
-181 SKKAEVLKENNR
+181 STKAEILKENNR

-212 NNRIQNSIDDAIGR
+212 NNRIQSSIDDAIGR
-226 SKIWLGKHE
+226 SKLWVNKHE
-235 SKKEQL
+235 GKKEQL
-241 TEALTELTQID
+241 TEALTELTKID
-252 IDSEIK
+252 IDTEIK
-258 NHALLVEYNDKKSK
+258 NHALLVDYNDKKSK
-272 LDEAN
+272 LDEAK
-277 RWITSIE
+277 RWMNSIE
-284 SDNVKQQK
+284 SDSAKQQK
-292 TIDKLV
+292 AIDKLV
-298 NEITMLQEHKCYAC
+298 KEITMLQEHKCYAC
-312 GQDLHD
+312 GQELHD
-318 SKQEE
+318 AKQEE
-323 ILANKQS
+323 ILADKEN
-330 QKQEAEQHIV
+330 QKQDAEQHII
-340 DNIKKL
+340 DNDKKL
-346 EDFKEVVA
+346 QDYKSVVE
-354 EIGSIGDKPITVYPN
+354 EIGEIGDKPNTVYPN

-384 ESLESELESVD
+384 ESLENELEAVD
-395 PYTEQIEKLKSEGLQ
+395 PYTEQIEKLKAEGLQ
-410 QIDYEHLNEVNSL
+410 QIDYEHLNEINSL

-469 VKFLNDLS
+469 VKFLNDLT

-505 WAFRDVYESLNT
+505 WAFRDVYESLNV

-550 RNKNVFLISHRE
+550 RNKNIFLISHRE

-567 VNNILQVIK
+567 VNNMLQVIK

>member
-79 NGKNMIVSLEFTK
+79 NGKNMLVSLEFTK
-92 GSTTYKIERGRRPNV
+92 GTTTYKIERGRRPNV

-113 DTEDVE
+113 DTEEIE

-126 GENRNTQHKID
+126 GENRNTQKKID

-163 KANEQRDFIE
+163 KANDQRDFIE
-173 ELLGITEL
+173 ELLGITQL
-181 SKKAEVLKENNR
+181 STKAEILKENNR

-212 NNRIQNSIDDAIGR
+212 NNRIQSSIDDAIGR
-226 SKIWLGKHE
+226 SKLWVNKHE
-235 SKKEQL
+235 GKKEQL
-241 TEALTELTQID
+241 TEALTELTKID
-252 IDSEIK
+252 IDTEIK
-258 NHALLVEYNDKKSK
+258 SHALLVDYNDKKSI
-272 LDEAN
+272 LDEAR
-277 RWITSIE
+277 RWMNSIE
-284 SDNVKQQK
+284 SDSAKQQK
-292 TIDKLV
+292 AIDKLV
-298 NEITMLQEHKCYAC
+298 KEITMLQEHKCYAC
-312 GQDLHD
+312 GQELHD
-318 SKQEE
+318 AKQEE
-323 ILANKQS
+323 ILADKEN
-330 QKQEAEQHIV
+330 QKQDAEQHII
-340 DNIKKL
+340 DNDTKL
-346 EDFKEVVA
+346 QDYKSFIE
-354 EIGSIGDKPITVYPN
+354 EIGEVGDKPNTVYPN

-384 ESLESELESVD
+384 ESLENELEAVD
-395 PYTEQIEKLKSEGLQ
+395 PYTEQIEKLKAEGLQ
-410 QIDYEHLNEVNSL
+410 QIDYEHLNEINSL

-469 VKFLNDLS
+469 VRFLNDLT

-505 WAFRDVYESLNT
+505 WAFRDVYESLNV

-550 RNKNVFLISHRE
+550 RNKNIFLISHRE

-567 VNNILQVIK
+567 VNNMLQVIK

>member
-1 MIKFKN
+1 
-7 LTIKNFMSVGAV
+7 MSVGAV

-79 NGKNMIVSLEFTK
+79 NGKNMLVSLEFTK
-92 GSTTYKIERGRRPNV
+92 GTTTYKIERGRRPNV

-113 DTEDVE
+113 DTEEIE

-126 GENRNTQHKID
+126 GENRNTQKKID

-163 KANEQRDFIE
+163 KANDQRDFIE
-173 ELLGITEL
+173 ELLGITQL
-181 SKKAEVLKENNR
+181 STKAEILKENNR

-212 NNRIQNSIDDAIGR
+212 NNRIQSSIDDAIGR
-226 SKIWLGKHE
+226 SKLWVNKHE
-235 SKKEQL
+235 GKKEQL
-241 TEALTELTQID
+241 TEALTELTKID
-252 IDSEIK
+252 IDTEIK
-258 NHALLVEYNDKKSK
+258 SHALLVDYNDKKSK
-272 LDEAN
+272 LDEAK
-277 RWITSIE
+277 RWMNSIE
-284 SDNVKQQK
+284 SDSAKQQK
-292 TIDKLV
+292 AIDKLV
-298 NEITMLQEHKCYAC
+298 KEITMLQEHKCYAC
-312 GQDLHD
+312 GQELHD
-318 SKQEE
+318 AKQEE
-323 ILANKQS
+323 ILADKES
-330 QKQEAEQHIV
+330 QKQDAEQHII
-340 DNIKKL
+340 DNDTKL
-346 EDFKEVVA
+346 QDYKSVIE
-354 EIGSIGDKPITVYPN
+354 EIGEVGDKPDTVYPN

-384 ESLESELESVD
+384 ESLENELEAVD
-395 PYTEQIEKLKSEGLQ
+395 PYTEQIEKLKAEGLQ
-410 QIDYEHLNEVNSL
+410 QIDYEHLNEINSL

-469 VKFLNDLS
+469 VRFLNDLT

-505 WAFRDVYESLNT
+505 WAFRDVYESLNV

-550 RNKNVFLISHRE
+550 RNKNIFLISHRE

-567 VNNILQVIK
+567 VNNMLQVIK

>member
-79 NGKNMIVSLEFTK
+79 NGKNMLVSLEFTK
-92 GSTTYKIERGRRPNV
+92 GTTTYKIERGRRPNV

-113 DTEDVE
+113 DTEEIE

-126 GENRNTQHKID
+126 GENRNTQKKID

-163 KANEQRDFIE
+163 KANDQRDFIE
-173 ELLGITEL
+173 ELLGITQL
-181 SKKAEVLKENNR
+181 STKAEILKENNR

-212 NNRIQNSIDDAIGR
+212 NNRIQSSIDDAIGR
-226 SKIWLGKHE
+226 SKLWVNKHE
-235 SKKEQL
+235 GKKEQL
-241 TEALTELTQID
+241 TEALTELTKID
-252 IDSEIK
+252 IDTEIK
-258 NHALLVEYNDKKSK
+258 SHALLVDYNDKKSK
-272 LDEAN
+272 LDEAK
-277 RWITSIE
+277 RWMNSIE
-284 SDNVKQQK
+284 SDSAKQQK
-292 TIDKLV
+292 AIDKLV
-298 NEITMLQEHKCYAC
+298 KEITMLQEHKCYAC
-312 GQDLHD
+312 GQELHD
-318 SKQEE
+318 TKQEE
-323 ILANKQS
+323 ILADKEN
-330 QKQEAEQHIV
+330 QKQDAEQHII
-340 DNIKKL
+340 DNNEKL
-346 EDFKEVVA
+346 QDYKNVIE
-354 EIGSIGDKPITVYPN
+354 EIGEIGDKPNTVYPN

-384 ESLESELESVD
+384 EGLENELEAVD
-395 PYTEQIEKLKSEGLQ
+395 PYTEQIEKLKAEGLQ
-410 QIDYEHLNEVNSL
+410 QIDYEHLNEINSL

-469 VKFLNDLS
+469 VKFLNDLT

-505 WAFRDVYESLNT
+505 WAFRDVYESLNV

-550 RNKNVFLISHRE
+550 RNKNIFLISHRE

-567 VNNILQVIK
+567 VNNMLQVIK

>member
-79 NGKNMIVSLEFTK
+79 NGKNMLVSLEFTK
-92 GSTTYKIERGRRPNV
+92 GTTTYKIERGRRPNV

-113 DTEDVE
+113 DTEEIE

-126 GENRNTQHKID
+126 GENRNTQKKID

-163 KANEQRDFIE
+163 KANDQRDFIE
-173 ELLGITEL
+173 ELLGITQL
-181 SKKAEVLKENNR
+181 STKAEILKENNR

-212 NNRIQNSIDDAIGR
+212 NNRIQSSIDDAIGR
-226 SKIWLGKHE
+226 SKLWVNKHE
-235 SKKEQL
+235 GKKEQL
-241 TEALTELTQID
+241 TEALTELTKID
-252 IDSEIK
+252 IDTEIK
-258 NHALLVEYNDKKSK
+258 SHALLVDYNDKKSK
-272 LDEAN
+272 LDEAK
-277 RWITSIE
+277 RWMNSIE
-284 SDNVKQQK
+284 SDSAKQQK
-292 TIDKLV
+292 AIDKLV
-298 NEITMLQEHKCYAC
+298 KEITMLQEHKCYAC
-312 GQDLHD
+312 GQELHD
-318 SKQEE
+318 AKQEE
-323 ILANKQS
+323 ILADKEN
-330 QKQEAEQHIV
+330 QKQDAEQHII
-340 DNIKKL
+340 DNDTKL
-346 EDFKEVVA
+346 QDYKSVIE
-354 EIGSIGDKPITVYPN
+354 EIGEVGDKPNTVYPN

-384 ESLESELESVD
+384 ESLENELEAVD
-395 PYTEQIEKLKSEGLQ
+395 PYTEQIEKLKAEGLQ
-410 QIDYEHLNEVNSL
+410 QIDYEHLNEINSL

-469 VKFLNDLS
+469 VRFLNDLT

-505 WAFRDVYESLNT
+505 WAFRDVYESLNV

-550 RNKNVFLISHRE
+550 RNKNIFLISHRE

-567 VNNILQVIK
+567 VNNMLQVIK